1 MFRLE
6 TKIIAKVA
14 LITKVPGK
22 FQDYET
28 SEEEPV
34 EQPRRHDLYGFVDHP
49 QLQQGYPMNEFAPHR
64 LPQPKGN
71 MNGWLI
77 EDEEEVERN
86 EVDSDLESTAI
97 RDHDRNEYD
106 GKGGA
111 IALTRWIEKIENV
124 IDNSGCA
131 ENQKVR
137 RYIAGLAPE
146 IRGMLRATQPTT
158 IQNAIL
164 RAGILTDGG
173 SRCGTLTK
181 GRKKQKG
188 MEESMQDK

>member
-1 MFRLE
+1 MGWVVCSDAVIESCDAVLIFVVTSSRYICDAVSSHCREILDQLE

-86 EVDSDLESTAI
+86 EVDSDLESTASSK
-97 RDHDRNEYD
+97 H
-106 GKGGA
+106 
-111 IALTRWIEKIENV
+111 LCEK
-124 IDNSGCA
+124 
-131 ENQKVR
+131 
-137 RYIAGLAPE
+137 
-146 IRGMLRATQPTT
+146 
-158 IQNAIL
+158 
-164 RAGILTDGG
+164 
-173 SRCGTLTK
+173 
-181 GRKKQKG
+181 
-188 MEESMQDK
+188 DK